1 MVRAGVLALVGN
13 TPLVELQRLPGP
25 ESARVLGKLEGRN
38 PSGSVKDRAVLAIL
52 EDAAERGLLAPGGT
66 VVEASAGNTA
76 LALAVI
82 GAALGYRV
90 VITAPESV
98 PLERRRLITRF
109 GAEMRLTPA
118 PQGMAGSQEAAR
130 RMAERDGAL
139 FLDQFRHPATVRAHQ
154 EGTGREVL
162 EQARGVVDAFV
173 AGVGTGG
180 TITGAGGLL
189 KARLPGVR
197 VVAVEPARS
206 PLLSRGAAGD
216 HGIPGLGPDFVPP
229 VLDRALID
237 QVVTVSEEEAK
248 RAMLAMAVREGLL
261 VGLSSGAAT
270 AAALQVAR
278 ELGPGATV
286 VTVWP
291 DTGERYVAP
300 PP

>member
-1 MVRAGVLALVGN
+1 MGRVGLLALVGN
-13 TPLVELQRLPGP
+13 TPLVELRRLPGP
-25 ESARVLGKLEGRN
+25 GSARVLGKLEGRN

-52 EDAAERGLLAPGGT
+52 EDAAERGLLPAGGT
-66 VVEASAGNTA
+66 IVEASAGNTA
-76 LALAVI
+76 LSLAVV

-90 VITAPESV
+90 IIIAPESV

-109 GAEMRLTPA
+109 GAEMRLTPGL
-118 PQGMAGSQEAAR
+118 QGMAGAHEEAR

-162 EQARGVVDAFV
+162 EQTGGVVDAFV
-173 AGVGTGG
+173 AVVGTGG
-180 TITGAGGLL
+180 TLTGVGSLL
-189 KARLPGVR
+189 KARLPRVR
-197 VVAVEPARS
+197 IVAVEPARS
-206 PLLSRGAAGD
+206 PLLSQGAAGD

-229 VLDRALID
+229 VLDRTLID
-237 QVVTVSEEEAK
+237 HVVAVSEEEAS
-248 RAMLAMAVREGLL
+248 RTIQEMATREGLL

-278 ELGPGATV
+278 ELGPGSTV

-300 PP
+300 PA

>member
-25 ESARVLGKLEGRN
+25 ESARVLGKLEGDN

-52 EDAAERGLLAPGGT
+52 EDAAEQGLLAPGGT

-76 LALAVI
+76 LALSVI
-82 GAALGYRV
+82 GAALGYQV
-90 VITAPESV
+90 VIIAPESV

-109 GAEMRLTPA
+109 GAEVRLTPG
-118 PQGMAGSQEAAR
+118 PQGMAGAQEAAR

-139 FLDQFRHPATVRAHQ
+139 FLDQFRHPATVRAHRD
-154 EGTGREVL
+154 GTGREVL
-162 EQARGVVDAFV
+162 EQTRGVVDAFV
-173 AGVGTGG
+173 VGVGTGG

-189 KARLPGVR
+189 KARLLGVR

-206 PLLSRGAAGD
+206 PLLSRGVAGD

-229 VLDRALID
+229 VLDRSLID
-237 QVVTVSEEEAK
+237 QIIAVSEDKA
-248 RAMLAMAVREGLL
+248 RRTMLEMAVREGLL
-261 VGLSSGAAT
+261 VGLSAGAAT

-291 DTGERYVAP
+291 DTGERYLAP

>member
-13 TPLVELQRLPGP
+13 TPLVELQRLPEP
-25 ESARVLGKLEGRN
+25 DSARVLGKLEGRN

-66 VVEASAGNTA
+66 IVEASAGNTA

-109 GAEMRLTPA
+109 GAEVRLTPA

-162 EQARGVVDAFV
+162 EQAQGVVDAFV

-197 VVAVEPARS
+197 IVAVEPARS

-229 VLDRALID
+229 VLDRSLID
-237 QVVTVSEEEAK
+237 QVVAVTEEEA
-248 RAMLAMAVREGLL
+248 RRTMLAMAVREGLL

-291 DTGERYVAP
+291 DTGERYLAP

>member
-13 TPLVELQRLPGP
+13 TPLVELQRLPEP
-25 ESARVLGKLEGRN
+25 DSARVLGKLEGRN

-109 GAEMRLTPA
+109 GAEVRLTPA

-162 EQARGVVDAFV
+162 EQAQGVVDAFV

-206 PLLSRGAAGD
+206 PLLSRGVAGD

-237 QVVTVSEEEAK
+237 QVVTVSEEEA
-248 RAMLAMAVREGLL
+248 RRTMLAMAVREGLL

-270 AAALQVAR
+270 AAALRVAR

-300 PP
+300 RP

>member
-1 MVRAGVLALVGN
+1 MGRAGVLALVGN

-25 ESARVLGKLEGRN
+25 ESARVLGKLEGHN

-52 EDAAERGLLAPGGT
+52 EDAAKRGLIAPGGT
-66 VVEASAGNTA
+66 IVEASAGNTA
-76 LALAVI
+76 LSLAVI

-109 GAEMRLTPA
+109 GAEVRLTPA
-118 PQGMAGSQEAAR
+118 PQGMAGAQETAR
-130 RMAERDGAL
+130 RMAEGGGAL
-139 FLDQFRHPATVRAHQ
+139 FLDQFRHPATVRAHR

-162 EQARGVVDAFV
+162 EQTQGAVDAFV

-180 TITGAGGLL
+180 TIAGAGGLL
-189 KARLPGVR
+189 KARHPGVHI
-197 VVAVEPARS
+197 VAVEPARS
-206 PLLSRGAAGD
+206 PLLSRGVAGD

-229 VLDRALID
+229 ALDRSLID
-237 QVVTVSEEEAK
+237 QVIAVTEEEA
-248 RAMLAMAVREGLL
+248 RRTMLEMAVQEGLL

-270 AAALQVAR
+270 AAALQVAQ

-291 DTGERYVAP
+291 ETGERYVAP

>member
-13 TPLVELQRLPGP
+13 TPLVELQRLPEP
-25 ESARVLGKLEGRN
+25 DSARVLGKLEGRN

-66 VVEASAGNTA
+66 IVEASAGNTA

-109 GAEMRLTPA
+109 GAEVRLTPA

-162 EQARGVVDAFV
+162 EQAQGVVDAFV

-180 TITGAGGLL
+180 TITGAGGLF

-229 VLDRALID
+229 VLDRSLID
-237 QVVTVSEEEAK
+237 QVVAVTEEEA
-248 RAMLAMAVREGLL
+248 RRTMLAMAVREGLL

>member
-13 TPLVELQRLPGP
+13 TPLVELQRLPEP
-25 ESARVLGKLEGRN
+25 DSARVLGKLEGRN

-66 VVEASAGNTA
+66 IVEASAGNTA

-109 GAEMRLTPA
+109 GAEVRLTPA

-162 EQARGVVDAFV
+162 EQAQGVVDAFV

-237 QVVTVSEEEAK
+237 QVVTVSEEEA
-248 RAMLAMAVREGLL
+248 RRTMLAMAVREGLL

-278 ELGPGATV
+278 DLGPGATV

-291 DTGERYVAP
+291 DTGERYLAP
-300 PP
+300 SP

>member
-1 MVRAGVLALVGN
+1 MVRAGVLTLVGN
-13 TPLVELQRLPGP
+13 TPLVELQRLPEP
-25 ESARVLGKLEGRN
+25 DSARVLGKLEGRN
-38 PSGSVKDRAVLAIL
+38 PSGSVQDRAVLAIL

-66 VVEASAGNTA
+66 IVEASAGNTA

-109 GAEMRLTPA
+109 GAEVRLTPA

-162 EQARGVVDAFV
+162 EQAQGVVDAFV

-180 TITGAGGLL
+180 TITGAGGLF

-216 HGIPGLGPDFVPP
+216 HGIPGLGPDFLPP

-237 QVVTVSEEEAK
+237 QVVAVTEEEA
-248 RAMLAMAVREGLL
+248 RRRMLEMAVREGLL

-291 DTGERYVAP
+291 DTGERYLAP

>member
-1 MVRAGVLALVGN
+1 MRAGVLALVGN
-13 TPLVELQRLPGP
+13 TPLVELQRLPEP
-25 ESARVLGKLEGRN
+25 DSARVLGKLEGHN

-66 VVEASAGNTA
+66 IVEASAGNTA

-109 GAEMRLTPA
+109 GAEVRLTPA

-162 EQARGVVDAFV
+162 EQAQGVVDAFV

-180 TITGAGGLL
+180 TITGAGGLF

-237 QVVTVSEEEAK
+237 QVVTVSEEEA
-248 RAMLAMAVREGLL
+248 RRTMLAMAVREGLL

-278 ELGPGATV
+278 DLGPGATV

>member
-1 MVRAGVLALVGN
+1 MGRAGVLALVGN

-25 ESARVLGKLEGRN
+25 ESARVLGKLEGNN
-38 PSGSVKDRAVLAIL
+38 PSGSAKDRAVLAIL
-52 EDAAERGLLAPGGT
+52 EDAAERRLLAPGGT
-66 VVEASAGNTA
+66 IVEASAGNTA
-76 LALAVI
+76 LSLAVI

-98 PLERRRLITRF
+98 PLERRRLISRF
-109 GAEMRLTPA
+109 GAEVRLTPA
-118 PQGMAGSQEAAR
+118 PQGMAGPQETAR

-139 FLDQFRHPATVRAHQ
+139 FLDQFRHPATVRAHR
-154 EGTGREVL
+154 EGTGWEVL
-162 EQARGVVDAFV
+162 EQARGAVDAFV

-180 TITGAGGLL
+180 TITGAGGVL
-189 KARLPGVR
+189 KAQLPGVR

-206 PLLSRGAAGD
+206 PLLSRGVAGD

-229 VLDRALID
+229 ALDRSLID
-237 QVVTVSEEEAK
+237 QVIAVTEEEA
-248 RAMLAMAVREGLL
+248 RRTMLDMALQEGLL

>member
-13 TPLVELQRLPGP
+13 TPLVELQRLPEP
-25 ESARVLGKLEGRN
+25 DSARVLGKLEGRN

-66 VVEASAGNTA
+66 IVEASAGNTA

-109 GAEMRLTPA
+109 GAEVRLTPA

-162 EQARGVVDAFV
+162 EQAQGVVDAFV

-237 QVVTVSEEEAK
+237 QVVTVSEEEA
-248 RAMLAMAVREGLL
+248 RRTMLAMAVREGLL

-278 ELGPGATV
+278 DLGPGATV

-291 DTGERYVAP
+291 DTGERYLAP

>member
-1 MVRAGVLALVGN
+1 MGRAGVLALVGN

-25 ESARVLGKLEGRN
+25 ESARVLGKLEGHN

-52 EDAAERGLLAPGGT
+52 EDAAAQGLLASGGT

-76 LALAVI
+76 LSLSVI

-90 VITAPESV
+90 LIITPESV

-118 PQGMAGSQEAAR
+118 PQGMVGAQEAAR

-139 FLDQFRHPATVRAHQ
+139 FLDQFRHRATVRAHA

-162 EQARGVVDAFV
+162 EQTGGIVDAFV

-180 TITGAGGLL
+180 TITGAGGVL
-189 KARLPGVR
+189 KASLPGVR
-197 VVAVEPARS
+197 IVAVEPSRS
-206 PLLSRGAAGD
+206 PLLSQGRAGG

-229 VLDRALID
+229 VLDRSLID
-237 QVVTVSEEEAK
+237 RVIAVSEDD
-248 RAMLAMAVREGLL
+248 AMRTMQEMASQEGLL

-270 AAALQVAR
+270 AAALHVAR

-291 DTGERYVAP
+291 DTGERYLAP

>member
-1 MVRAGVLALVGN
+1 MGRAGVLALVGN
-13 TPLVELQRLPGP
+13 TPLVELQRLPEP
-25 ESARVLGKLEGRN
+25 DSARVLGKLEGHN

-66 VVEASAGNTA
+66 IVEASAGNTA

-109 GAEMRLTPA
+109 GAEVRLTPA

-162 EQARGVVDAFV
+162 EQAQGVVDAFV

-229 VLDRALID
+229 VLDRSLID
-237 QVVTVSEEEAK
+237 QVVAVTEEEA
-248 RAMLAMAVREGLL
+248 RRRMREMAVREGLL

-278 ELGPGATV
+278 DLGPGATV

>member
-25 ESARVLGKLEGRN
+25 DSARVLGKLEGRN

-66 VVEASAGNTA
+66 IVEASAGNTA

-109 GAEMRLTPA
+109 GAEVRLTPA

-162 EQARGVVDAFV
+162 EQAQGVVDAFV

-237 QVVTVSEEEAK
+237 QVVTVSEEEAR

>member
-1 MVRAGVLALVGN
+1 MGRAGVLALVGN

-25 ESARVLGKLEGRN
+25 ESARVLGKLEGHN

-52 EDAAERGLLAPGGT
+52 EDAAESGLLAPGGT

-76 LALAVI
+76 LSLAVI

-98 PLERRRLITRF
+98 SMERRRLITRF
-109 GAEMRLTPA
+109 GAVMRLTPSV
-118 PQGMAGSQEAAR
+118 QGMWGAQEAAR
-130 RMAERDGAL
+130 RAAEQDGAL
-139 FLDQFRHPATVRAHQ
+139 FLDQFRHPATVRAHRD
-154 EGTGREVL
+154 GTGRELL
-162 EQARGVVDAFV
+162 EQTGGAVDAFV

-180 TITGAGGLL
+180 TITGAGGVLR
-189 KARLPGVR
+189 ARHPGVR
-197 VVAVEPARS
+197 IVAVEPTRS
-206 PLLSRGAAGD
+206 PLLSRGEAGD
-216 HGIPGLGPDFVPP
+216 HGIPGLGPNFVPP
-229 VLDRALID
+229 VLDRSLID
-237 QVVTVSEEEAK
+237 QVIAVSEDDARRTMHE
-248 RAMLAMAVREGLL
+248 MAAHEGLL
-261 VGLSSGAAT
+261 VGLSAGAAT

-291 DTGERYVAP
+291 DTGERYLAP

>member
-13 TPLVELQRLPGP
+13 TPLVELQRLPEP
-25 ESARVLGKLEGRN
+25 DSARVLGKLEGRN

-66 VVEASAGNTA
+66 IVEASAGNTA

-109 GAEMRLTPA
+109 GAEVRLTPA

-162 EQARGVVDAFV
+162 EQAQGVVDAFV

-237 QVVTVSEEEAK
+237 QVVTVSEEEA
-248 RAMLAMAVREGLL
+248 RRTMLEMAVREGLL

-278 ELGPGATV
+278 DLGPGATV

>member
-1 MVRAGVLALVGN
+1 MGRAGVLALVGN
-13 TPLVELQRLPGP
+13 TPLVELQRLPEP
-25 ESARVLGKLEGRN
+25 DSARVLGKLEGHN

-66 VVEASAGNTA
+66 IVEASAGNTA

-109 GAEMRLTPA
+109 GAEVRLTPA

-162 EQARGVVDAFV
+162 EQAQGVVDAFV

-229 VLDRALID
+229 VLDRSLID
-237 QVVTVSEEEAK
+237 QVVAVTEEEA
-248 RAMLAMAVREGLL
+248 RRTMLAMAVREGLL

-278 ELGPGATV
+278 DLGPGATV